1 MDIKKM
7 LKPIISAAT
16 GLLGLIFLA
25 INYLTVTVSF
35 WGQTASSGI
44 DNGYGFAFFSLSFDG
59 AKASV
64 FGYITSL
71 ALFVLFFAS
80 IALLLIGAAKILR
93 ELKVL
98 QLPASIPLCKIES
111 LASVVFQGTAV
122 LAIVSILIFGFANG
136 QDGVSYMPGAGAW
149 LLLVLAVV
157 SALAPKL
164 IAKMNASAPAEAA
177 PAEAAPAEE
186 AAKEEEKTEE

>member
-25 INYLTVTVSF
+25 INYLTVTFSF
-35 WGQTASSGI
+35 MGQSASSGI

-59 AKASV
+59 AKASI

-80 IALLLIGAAKILR
+80 IALLLVAAAKILR
-93 ELKVL
+93 DLKIL
-98 QLPASIPLCKIES
+98 QLPETVSLCKIES
-111 LASVVFQGTAV
+111 WVSIAFQATAV

-164 IAKMNASAPAEAA
+164 IAKMNVS
-177 PAEAAPAEE
+177 APAEE

>member
-25 INYLTVTVSF
+25 INYLTVTFSF
-35 WGQTASSGI
+35 MGQSASSGI

-59 AKASV
+59 AKASI

-80 IALLLIGAAKILR
+80 IALLLVAAAKILR
-93 ELKVL
+93 DLKIL
-98 QLPASIPLCKIES
+98 QLPETVS
-111 LASVVFQGTAV
+111 L
-122 LAIVSILIFGFANG
+122 
-136 QDGVSYMPGAGAW
+136 
-149 LLLVLAVV
+149 
-157 SALAPKL
+157 
-164 IAKMNASAPAEAA
+164 
-177 PAEAAPAEE
+177 
-186 AAKEEEKTEE
+186 